1 MAEFT
6 KAVKGA
12 VKVTCSKAK
21 KVADVAIL
29 KVSLRSKEVDLDECF
44 EKLGRAYYFGL
55 NEKIENTEKLN
66 MLVSQAD
73 KLCEDIF
80 DLKQQI
86 AEAKNSQVCTH
97 CASIYKKDEEFCP
110 YCTEHK
116 VVAST
121 KPKKEDDPQIEE

>member
-55 NEKIENTEKLN
+55 DEKVDNDEKIN
-66 MLVSQAD
+66 MLVSQATR
-73 KLCEDIF
+73 LCEEIS

-110 YCTEHK
+110 YCSEHK
-116 VVAST
+116 VVVT
-121 KPKKEDDPQIEE
+121 TRPKKEEDPQIEE